1 MTRYPLTEERKQL
14 FLKVLSETGSPVAA
28 ASAATPWSEHK
39 QGGLNTFRDEARRDL
54 AFAEK
59 WERARQEAL
68 AAVEQE
74 IVRRAMEPPTR
85 AIWHKGEL
93 VGYTEDRNS
102 SDKLLLRLAARL
114 DPGWRERTTVDANVT
129 MSGIILAIRPSDVL
143 TLNPSEQHT
152 LLDLLEK
159 IADKKGEPD
168 EISRLRSGDDASDGR
183 P

>member
-1 MTRYPLTEERKQL
+1 MGYPLTDARKEL
-14 FLKVLSETGSPVAA
+14 FLKVLAETGSPVAA
-28 ASAATPWSEHK
+28 ASAATPWAEGK

-59 WERARQEAL
+59 WERAKQEAL
-68 AAVEQE
+68 AIVEQE
-74 IVRRAMEPPTR
+74 IHRRAMQPPTR

-114 DPGWRERTTVDANVT
+114 DPAWRERTTIDANVT
-129 MSGIILAIRPSDVL
+129 TAGIILAIRPSDVL
-143 TLNPSEQHT
+143 TLNSTEQHT

-159 IADKKGEPD
+159 IAEKKGEPH
-168 EISRLRSGDDASDGR
+168 EVSGLRPGGEVQDGG

>member
-1 MTRYPLTEERKQL
+1 MTRYPLTEGRKEL
-14 FLKVLSETGSPVAA
+14 FLKVLSETGSSVAA
-28 ASAATPWSEHK
+28 ASAATPWAEGK

-54 AFAEK
+54 EFAAK
-59 WERARQEAL
+59 WERAKQEAL
-68 AAVEQE
+68 AVVEQE
-74 IVRRAMEPPTR
+74 IHRRAMEPPTR

-114 DPGWRERTTVDANVT
+114 DPAWRERTTIDANVT
-129 MSGIILAIRPSDVL
+129 TSGIILSIRPTDVL
-143 TLNPSEQHT
+143 TLSPSEQHT

-159 IADKKGEPD
+159 IADKKGEHD
-168 EISRLRSGDDASDGR
+168 EVPRLRSGDEVPDGR